1 MIRVIHFPG
10 LTALP
15 LYVASTRGLF
25 ATNGIEVTLSPTS
38 NSRQLMVGL
47 LDDSY
52 EIGQAAID
60 NLIAYQEKQAAP
72 ELDVERDLIGFMAT
86 SSTNLDLIVQPDIQ
100 TYADLKGTTLAVDA
114 LTTGFAFVLRKM
126 LERGGLTEADYSICA
141 VGGDIARLGALKNG
155 VVAGALLA
163 KDFAEQAM
171 AFGLRRLAESFDALG
186 KYVGTSLFTRRKW
199 ALSHRGDLVSFARA
213 IRGAHDY
220 LFDPTH
226 TAEAASILATQMSGV
241 SEERAVVL
249 VRQITADRGG
259 LSRTGRFDSEGLK
272 AVLSLRSQYGTPKYE
287 LNDPSRY
294 VDLSYLASAELG

>member
-15 LYVASTRGLF
+15 LYVASAKGLF
-25 ATNGIEVTLSPTS
+25 AEQDIEVLLNPTS

-47 LDDSY
+47 LDGAY

-72 ELDVERDLIGFMAT
+72 ELEVERDLIAFMET
-86 SSTNLDLIVQPDIQ
+86 SSTNLDLVVQPNVQ

-114 LTTGFAFVLRKM
+114 PTTGFAFVLRKM
-126 LERGGLTEADYSICA
+126 LEDGGLTEDEYSLSA
-141 VGGDIARLGALKNG
+141 VGGDIARLNALKKKD
-155 VVAGALLA
+155 VAGALLA
-163 KDFAEQAM
+163 KDFADQAT
-171 AFGLRRLAESFDALG
+171 ASGLRRLAESSGVVG
-186 KYVGTSLFTRRKW
+186 KCVGTSLFARRGW
-199 ALSHRGDLVSFARA
+199 ALSHRDDLVSFVRA

-220 LFDPTH
+220 LFDPSH
-226 TAEAASILATQMSGV
+226 TAEAASILAAQMNGM
-241 SEERAVVL
+241 SEARAAAL
-249 VRQITADRGG
+249 VQQTTTDRGG

-287 LNDPSRY
+287 LSDPSRY
-294 VDLSYLASAELG
+294 VDLSYLASAER